1 MADIYLNS
9 DGDIE
14 ATNFGDIAVVTS
26 YDEITQTAVNNI
38 KLIYGEDQ
46 FHTDIGNMA
55 YNRRLKISESS
66 LEVIKNDCIS
76 AVLKDTR
83 VDKVVSMTVSYSD
96 TPNTLD
102 IAFTLMVIDGTMV
115 SNKINI
121 DRGAV
126 Q

>member
-46 FHTDIGNMA
+46 FHIDIGNMA

-83 VDKVVSMTVSYSD
+83 VDKVISMTISYDD

>member
-46 FHTDIGNMA
+46 FHADIGNMA

-96 TPNTLD
+96 IPNTLD
-102 IAFTLMVIDGTMV
+102 IAFTLIVIDGTMV